1 MDYTEEEINK
11 YTPMIQA
18 YLQIKKE
25 HVGKLVFYRMGDFY
39 ELFFDDAV
47 IASKVLN
54 ITLTQRANANGND
67 IPMAGVPFH
76 AVDTYI
82 QKAVSR
88 GHTVVIVEQF
98 GEVKPGKIVERKVSK
113 IITPGTVLDNGIL
126 DDKESKYILSISKQ
140 FDRVDLAWINFS
152 SGEIWCNQVSLK
164 DYFNELKNIN
174 PSEILVSDKEFNH
187 FKFPEDSVVRSLP
200 SWNFDEITS
209 NATLSNLFGP
219 QYLHQFGIKKSSVVP
234 LIAALI
240 NYIKETQCTNDLKH
254 VQSIKWIQKSDFL
267 QIDNNTKT
275 QLELTSS
282 NNRIEQTL
290 WYLLDE
296 CSTSMGSRMLKDW
309 LNNPIRDKNTLKS
322 RFERVEYLKSE
333 GKPYL
338 AWKNIAQEWC
348 DIERISTRTA
358 MRSVKPRELAAL
370 RNTLRTMPKLDNW
383 ASKMPA
389 QLKGFFIHAIPTE
402 GILKTLEKYLQET
415 PAVLVRD
422 GNVIADGID
431 SILDE
436 CRQLQN
442 HHSDFLTKYEEEE
455 KIKTG
460 IPNLKVEYNQAAGF
474 FISVSK
480 SHATKVPD
488 NYIRKQ
494 TVKSAERY
502 TTDVL
507 KEYESK
513 SLSANDKALQ
523 REKAL
528 YDELLNKLTPFISI
542 LQKQAKILAE
552 WDILNAFASSA
563 DKYAYVAPSFTD
575 EKKLVIKDG
584 RHPVVERNTDQYV
597 PNDVFFTSDNNISI
611 ITGPNMGGK
620 STYMRQIAL
629 LIIMAH
635 IGAFVPANG
644 AIIPDI
650 DAIYTRIGAN
660 DDIAGGRSTF
670 MVEMTE
676 TAFIINNA
684 TEKSLVLLDEL
695 GRGTATYDGLSLA
708 WSVTEHLSKKIN
720 CFALFATHYL
730 EMTDLPNTHP
740 NISNQHVSA
749 IEHGENLVF
758 THKIEEGAASRSY
771 GLHVAKL
778 AGVTPDVLFIAKNK
792 LIELE
797 SNDNKPLKEANR
809 EKSSIPAE
817 HLLQS
822 VKELNIMEMTPLQ
835 ALAFLQ
841 EFQSRI

>member
-1 MDYTEEEINK
+1 MDYTEEEIKK

-18 YLQIKKE
+18 YLNIKKE

-39 ELFFDDAV
+39 ELFFEDAV

-76 AVDTYI
+76 SVDTYI

-126 DDKESKYILSISKQ
+126 DDKDSKYILSISKQ

-174 PSEILVSDKEFNH
+174 PSEILVSDKEFNN
-187 FKFPEDSVVRSLP
+187 FKFPEDAVVRSLP
-200 SWNFDEITS
+200 SWHFDEVTANS
-209 NATLSNLFGP
+209 TLTHMFGP
-219 QYLHQFGIKKSSVVP
+219 QYLHQFGIKKTTVVP
-234 LIAALI
+234 LISSLI
-240 NYIKETQCTNDLKH
+240 NYIKETQCTSDLKH

-296 CSTSMGSRMLKDW
+296 CSTAMGSRMLKEW
-309 LNNPIRDKNTLKS
+309 LNNPIRDKDTLRS

-358 MRSVKPRELAAL
+358 MRSVKPRELSSL

-383 ASKMPA
+383 AHKMPA

-402 GILKTLEKYLQET
+402 GILKTLEKYLQEN

-431 SILDE
+431 SVLDE

-442 HHSDFLTKYEEEE
+442 HHSDFLTQYEEEE

-480 SHATKVPD
+480 SHSHKVPD

-507 KEYESK
+507 KDYEAK

-523 REKAL
+523 REKSL

-563 DKYAYVAPSFTD
+563 DKFNYVSPIFTE
-575 EKKLVIKDG
+575 EKKLVLENG

-597 PNDVFFTSDNNISI
+597 PNDALFTTENNISI

-629 LIIMAH
+629 IVIMAH
-635 IGAFVPANG
+635 IGAFVPASG

-676 TAFIINNA
+676 TAFILNNA

-708 WSVTEHLSKKIN
+708 WSVTEHLSKKIK

-730 EMTDLPNTHP
+730 EMTELPQTHP

-758 THKIEEGAASRSY
+758 THKIEKGAASRSY

-778 AGVTPDVLFIAKNK
+778 AGVTPDVLFVAKNK

-797 SNDNKPLKEANR
+797 NNDNKLLKNKER
-809 EKSSIPAE
+809 EKVSLPSD